1 MTTSLKLLLI
11 FLILIFGLRVEQN
24 GGVGKYQ
31 QDPELE
37 AIEIKF
43 EPIRDLLSKQSSYLL
58 PQPQAA
64 LLSGMV
70 VGDKSTL
77 TKYFN
82 NALKRTSTIH
92 IVVVSGQ
99 NLTLL
104 AGFILG
110 FAKFFGRKK
119 TLVVA
124 LVAISFY
131 AILTGLQLPV
141 IRAAIMVGIVFI
153 AQLFNREA
161 NSFFVLIFTGLVM
174 LIFDPN
180 LLTSVS
186 FQLSFLATIGVVVVS
201 PEITKRLNL
210 PDVIKQDL
218 AVSIAAQALTLPVI
232 AFNFHQASLIGV
244 LTNSLVLW
252 TVPIIMIS
260 GAIVLIFSFLN
271 LALAQLLALIPG
283 IFLTYFVYI
292 VEFSNQNWA
301 AMYVPKT
308 NPLVWIGYYLII
320 VGLFML
326 LKQKTQSIDLEE

>member
-1 MTTSLKLLLI
+1 M
-11 FLILIFGLRVEQN
+11 RVEQN